1 MIETKPFYTCKY
13 DKAFKEIMMEE
24 ENFNILKKVLETI
37 LKVRIQ
43 EIKLQPL
50 NLNTGNIHIK
60 GKEVDLLVITEQGK
74 IEVEVNTYYNDYV
87 RTRNF
92 SNITSIYNNQVTV
105 AYNSTGTNTEMKEV
119 TTALTADT
127 STWNSS
133 LKAKLITADEVA
145 KITGNTSFNGATSTS
160 DSWFYLDSS
169 NQTQTA
175 KTQGTSKYAWLFD
188 YTNECTNGGCNIED
202 PSTLGYWTSTPVL
215 GNNNYVWLIDRF
227 GTLHGTNV
235 SYSDRLGVRPV
246 ITISKDIIS

>member
-13 DKAFKEIMMEE
+13 DKAFKEIMMKE

-92 SNITSIYNNQVTV
+92 SYITSIYNNQVTV

-119 TTALTADT
+119 TTALTTDT
-127 STWNSS
+127 STWNSN
-133 LKAKLITADEVA
+133 LNARLITADEIA
-145 KITGNTSFNGATSTS
+145 TITENKNFNSSTTTI
-160 DSWFYLDSS
+160 DAWFYLDSN
-169 NQTQTA
+169 NQTLTA
-175 KTQGTSKYAWLFD
+175 TSQGASKYAWLFD
-188 YTNECTNGGCNIED
+188 YTKGCTTFGCHISDSSNN
-202 PSTLGYWTSTPVL
+202 GYWTSTPVL
-215 GNNNYVWLIDRF
+215 GNNNYVWLIDKV
-227 GTLHGTNV
+227 GILHGTNV